1 MKISF
6 HVFSGKDYQQP
17 DETQHSSF
25 ETPEKVKQSQRDL
38 EETTELHKSLR
49 AASTIANDTKR
60 MERVNARLESVTV
73 SYPRVK

>member
-1 MKISF
+1 M
-6 HVFSGKDYQQP
+6 DYQQP
-17 DETQHSSF
+17 DETQHSVF

-38 EETTELHKSLR
+38 EETTELYKSLR